1 MRGTWHCRGYTRVNE
16 QSSWDRRET
25 RTGRAGQAPG
35 RGRTQGTAGTALPRR
50 HDATTLLPSPRE
62 RGRLRPAQRAPP
74 TTPPHLPPGTCHRPG
89 ANVRAAG
96 RPKCWLQQHH
106 SSNTIP
112 PAFPRCGQASPPR
125 RALSCPV
132 VISPGIDTVKEK

>member
-1 MRGTWHCRGYTRVNE
+1 MAPGTAGVTLESTNSHHG
-16 QSSWDRRET
+16 
-25 RTGRAGQAPG
+25 TGGKPG
-35 RGRTQGTAGTALPRR
+35 RGERAKRQAGDGCRAPRVQLC

-62 RGRLRPAQRAPP
+62 GGGEAGSALQNVLRPAQRAPP

-89 ANVRAAG
+89 ANVRAAE

-125 RALSCPV
+125 LALSCPV
-132 VISPGIDTVKEK
+132 VISP